1 MFESNEVDNAFGTRS
16 KSPRPTPS
24 IFPRATSGSSNSESV
39 SRRNYYVSITC
50 FLILAYELYI
60 I

>member
-39 SRRNYYVSITC
+39 S
-50 FLILAYELYI
+50 
-60 I
+60 